1 MAPAEKTSPP
11 LVLSGQDQ
19 KHVRSDP
26 RVCGSTR
33 ELHRPSDREERLD
46 RILRDIGEIHDRRDR
61 FVRVRDRRELDVG
74 REQRV
79 SSNRQIDLQSEG
91 IRERGAAKN
100 AAVRAETVRP
110 VGLHL
115 ARETIH

>member
-1 MAPAEKTSPP
+1 MAPAENTPP
-11 LVLSGQDQ
+11 TLVLNGQDE
-19 KHVRSDP
+19 KHVRSGP

-33 ELHRPSDREERLD
+33 EIRRSTGHEERTD

-79 SSNRQIDLQSEG
+79 SSNRQIDLQPEG

-100 AAVRAETVRP
+100 AAARAETVRP